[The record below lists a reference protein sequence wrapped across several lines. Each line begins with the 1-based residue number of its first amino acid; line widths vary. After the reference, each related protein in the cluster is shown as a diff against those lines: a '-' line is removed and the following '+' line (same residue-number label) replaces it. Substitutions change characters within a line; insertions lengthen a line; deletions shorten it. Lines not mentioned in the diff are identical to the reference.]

1 MLILKKQLVT
11 LIFWFS
17 LQTCGQGIIQLSR
30 GETQGP
36 GVAEHITAGTGP
48 HFRDDLP
55 VCHFWAVCSGQLQHH
70 IPGGADAQPC
80 WFLGNVICYIR
91 NLWKHVRRRPWY
103 FPWGCWSVVTAFS
116 ASVSSALL
124 DSSFSGSSLTF
135 LCLYYYFSFAAA
147 PFRDSA
153 SSGLIPALTICLQFS
168 TLEMNGKKKTEN
180 ISKNIEFIFLNQIKI

>member
-1 MLILKKQLVT
+1 MGERYYTIAPIEVPSDNTELLTPSPVSLI
-11 LIFWFS
+11 S
-17 LQTCGQGIIQLSR
+17 L
-30 GETQGP
+30 P
-36 GVAEHITAGTGP
+36 
-48 HFRDDLP
+48 
-55 VCHFWAVCSGQLQHH
+55 
-70 IPGGADAQPC
+70 
-80 WFLGNVICYIR
+80 
-91 NLWKHVRRRPWY
+91 
-103 FPWGCWSVVTAFS
+103 
-116 ASVSSALL
+116 SVSSALL